1 MTDLLDGWEDGSVE
15 LPPPAGMSPERIKE
29 RTMEQIRQTKR
40 PRRRMGVRLLAC
52 AALAAVFT
60 VSAMAAYHLWGP
72 GELFDPFFT
81 LESAPLDDG
90 QKELLDQIGAT
101 NLPPVTSNGV
111 TLTPLAAIADE
122 HTLYLRLRLEAP
134 EGTVLPDMGEQE
146 DHIAHGVGL
155 VDADTGER
163 LNWGMQKARFLPDDT
178 PGDNSL
184 ELVFMLLGGPNG
196 ANWVDGTSKTLTIT
210 DLILCPR
217 EPEDAEKTYLEGE
230 WSFSLD
236 SFYQGKEVEINTI
249 GAVRWDEETERM
261 VTLEGLTRS
270 PLAASYTISYP
281 VEESWEFVDLQLE
294 LVYKD
299 GSSVTIDGGG
309 GKGSHGPDG
318 QGGTDYFTGVRNF
331 DAPLDLRELDHLQY
345 GGCRLEILG
354 EPRAVVEADTAG
366 AVWYDETHQNTLVL
380 EKLSFSSLSLTY
392 RMHYDTPESATL
404 ADTGI
409 RLVLDDG
416 SEVWLNAGSKLEYP
430 ATFENASER
439 CVRIEG
445 EAFFEIKRDTCR
457 PFCVELGDGECIR
470 VLGTSFNVNAYAGNG
485 RHVTTLVT
493 GRIGYA
499 ASAGA
504 EEVVLEPNQ
513 QVSRDLAAGTVAVSA
528 VDASVYGAWK
538 EGWLWFENESL
549 PALAERLGRIYG
561 IRVEVAARLGEY
573 TFSGKIRQ
581 DRGVEYI
588 LNLLSETSDVICKV
602 ENGVMRLS

>member
-29 RTMEQIRQTKR
+29 RTMEKIRQTKR

-81 LESAPLDDG
+81 LESAPLNGG

-101 NLPPVTSNGV
+101 DLPPVTSNGV
-111 TLTPLAAIADE
+111 TLTPLAAVADE

-146 DHIAHGVGL
+146 DHIAHDVEL

-210 DLILCPR
+210 GLILCPR
-217 EPEDAEKTYLEGE
+217 EPEDAGKTYLEGE

-261 VTLEGLTRS
+261 ITLEGLTLS

-331 DAPLDLRELDHLQY
+331 DAPLICVSWITSVRWLPSGDSRRTQS
-345 GGCRLEILG
+345 GG
-354 EPRAVVEADTAG
+354 
-366 AVWYDETHQNTLVL
+366 
-380 EKLSFSSLSLTY
+380 
-392 RMHYDTPESATL
+392 
-404 ADTGI
+404 
-409 RLVLDDG
+409 G
-416 SEVWLNAGSKLEYP
+416 SGH
-430 ATFENASER
+430 R
-439 CVRIEG
+439 
-445 EAFFEIKRDTCR
+445 
-457 PFCVELGDGECIR
+457 
-470 VLGTSFNVNAYAGNG
+470 
-485 RHVTTLVT
+485 
-493 GRIGYA
+493 
-499 ASAGA
+499 
-504 EEVVLEPNQ
+504 
-513 QVSRDLAAGTVAVSA
+513 
-528 VDASVYGAWK
+528 
-538 EGWLWFENESL
+538 
-549 PALAERLGRIYG
+549 
-561 IRVEVAARLGEY
+561 
-573 TFSGKIRQ
+573 
-581 DRGVEYI
+581 
-588 LNLLSETSDVICKV
+588 
-602 ENGVMRLS
+602 

>member
-210 DLILCPR
+210 DLILCP
-217 EPEDAEKTYLEGE
+217 P
-230 WSFSLD
+230 
-236 SFYQGKEVEINTI
+236 
-249 GAVRWDEETERM
+249 GAG
-261 VTLEGLTRS
+261 GLAGAGAR
-270 PLAASYTISYP
+270 PAARP
-281 VEESWEFVDLQLE
+281 
-294 LVYKD
+294 
-299 GSSVTIDGGG
+299 GGG
-309 GKGSHGPDG
+309 RGAGRAGGADPGAAERTSAPGSGHLP
-318 QGGTDYFTGVRNF
+318 
-331 DAPLDLRELDHLQY
+331 APLLLRPDRRRHRS
-345 GGCRLEILG
+345 GPGHAAVHG
-354 EPRAVVEADTAG
+354 EG
-366 AVWYDETHQNTLVL
+366 A
-380 EKLSFSSLSLTY
+380 
-392 RMHYDTPESATL
+392 
-404 ADTGI
+404 
-409 RLVLDDG
+409 
-416 SEVWLNAGSKLEYP
+416 P
-430 ATFENASER
+430 A
-439 CVRIEG
+439 
-445 EAFFEIKRDTCR
+445 
-457 PFCVELGDGECIR
+457 P
-470 VLGTSFNVNAYAGNG
+470 
-485 RHVTTLVT
+485 
-493 GRIGYA
+493 
-499 ASAGA
+499 GA
-504 EEVVLEPNQ
+504 EEAEG
-513 QVSRDLAAGTVAVSA
+513 AA
-528 VDASVYGAWK
+528 D
-538 EGWLWFENESL
+538 
-549 PALAERLGRIYG
+549 
-561 IRVEVAARLGEY
+561 
-573 TFSGKIRQ
+573 GK
-581 DRGVEYI
+581 GVF
-588 LNLLSETSDVICKV
+588 LCLC
-602 ENGVMRLS
+602 G

>member
-1 MTDLLDGWEDGSVE
+1 MPVRMSDLLDGWEDGSVE

-29 RTMEQIRQTKR
+29 KTMEKIRQTKR

-81 LESAPLDDG
+81 LESAPLNGG

-101 NLPPVTSNGV
+101 DLPPVTSNGV
-111 TLTPLAAIADE
+111 TLTPLAAVADE

-146 DHIAHGVGL
+146 DHIAHDVEL

-210 DLILCPR
+210 GLILCPR
-217 EPEDAEKTYLEGE
+217 EPEDAGKTYLEGE

-261 VTLEGLTRS
+261 VTLEGLTLS

-309 GKGSHGPDG
+309 GKGSYGPDG

-331 DAPLDLRELDHLQY
+331 DALLDLRELDHLQY
-345 GGCRLEILG
+345 GGCRLEIPG

-409 RLVLDDG
+409 RLVLADG
-416 SEVWLNAGSKLEYP
+416 TEIPVDGGSGTAGGTFMEGTTYFDAPVPLERVDHVL
-430 ATFENASER
+430 F
-439 CVRIEG
+439 
-445 EAFFEIKRDTCR
+445 
-457 PFCVELGDGECIR
+457 GD
-470 VLGTSFNVNAYAGNG
+470 
-485 RHVTTLVT
+485 
-493 GRIGYA
+493 
-499 ASAGA
+499 
-504 EEVVLEPNQ
+504 
-513 QVSRDLAAGTVAVSA
+513 
-528 VDASVYGAWK
+528 
-538 EGWLWFENESL
+538 
-549 PALAERLGRIYG
+549 
-561 IRVEVAARLGEY
+561 IRVELE
-573 TFSGKIRQ
+573 
-581 DRGVEYI
+581 
-588 LNLLSETSDVICKV
+588 
-602 ENGVMRLS
+602 

>member
-345 GGCRLEILG
+345 GGCRLEDFSANPERWWKRTPLG
-354 EPRAVVEADTAG
+354 RCGTMRRTRTHWCWKSCPSPPSASPTACTMTPRRAPP
-366 AVWYDETHQNTLVL
+366 WP
-380 EKLSFSSLSLTY
+380 
-392 RMHYDTPESATL
+392 TPGSA
-404 ADTGI
+404 
-409 RLVLDDG
+409 
-416 SEVWLNAGSKLEYP
+416 WCWP
-430 ATFENASER
+430 
-439 CVRIEG
+439 
-445 EAFFEIKRDTCR
+445 
-457 PFCVELGDGECIR
+457 
-470 VLGTSFNVNAYAGNG
+470 
-485 RHVTTLVT
+485 T
-493 GRIGYA
+493 GRKSLWMA
-499 ASAGA
+499 A
-504 EEVVLEPNQ
+504 
-513 QVSRDLAAGTVAVSA
+513 
-528 VDASVYGAWK
+528 
-538 EGWLWFENESL
+538 
-549 PALAERLGRIYG
+549 
-561 IRVEVAARLGEY
+561 AARRAGPLWRAPPTLTRPSPWNGWI
-573 TFSGKIRQ
+573 TFCLAISGLSWNKYGKKCPPAPQ
-581 DRGVEYI
+581 RGTF
-588 LNLLSETSDVICKV
+588 LPK
-602 ENGVMRLS
+602 NGQEDGQG

>member
-29 RTMEQIRQTKR
+29 RTMEKIRQTKR

-81 LESAPLDDG
+81 LESAPLNGG

-101 NLPPVTSNGV
+101 DLPPVTSNGV
-111 TLTPLAAIADE
+111 TLTPLAAVADE

-146 DHIAHGVGL
+146 DHIAHDVEL

-261 VTLEGLTRS
+261 VTLEGLTLS

-345 GGCRLEILG
+345 GGCRLEIPG

-392 RMHYDTPESATL
+392 RIHYDTPESATL

-409 RLVLDDG
+409 RLVLADG
-416 SEVWLNAGSKLEYP
+416 TEIPVDGGSGTAGGTFMEGTTYFDAPVPLERVDHVL
-430 ATFENASER
+430 F
-439 CVRIEG
+439 
-445 EAFFEIKRDTCR
+445 
-457 PFCVELGDGECIR
+457 GD
-470 VLGTSFNVNAYAGNG
+470 
-485 RHVTTLVT
+485 
-493 GRIGYA
+493 
-499 ASAGA
+499 
-504 EEVVLEPNQ
+504 
-513 QVSRDLAAGTVAVSA
+513 
-528 VDASVYGAWK
+528 
-538 EGWLWFENESL
+538 
-549 PALAERLGRIYG
+549 
-561 IRVEVAARLGEY
+561 IRVELE
-573 TFSGKIRQ
+573 
-581 DRGVEYI
+581 
-588 LNLLSETSDVICKV
+588 
-602 ENGVMRLS
+602 

>member
-29 RTMEQIRQTKR
+29 KTMEKIRQTKR

-60 VSAMAAYHLWGP
+60 VSVMAAYHLWGP

-81 LESAPLDDG
+81 LESAPLDGG

-101 NLPPVTSNGV
+101 DLPPVTSNSV

-134 EGTVLPDMGEQE
+134 EGTVLPDMEEQE
-146 DHIAHGVGL
+146 SHIAHDVEL

-163 LNWGMQKARFLPDDT
+163 FNWGMQKARFLSDDT
-178 PGDNSL
+178 PGDNTL
-184 ELVFMLLGGPNG
+184 ELVFMLLGSPRGV
-196 ANWVDGTSKTLTIT
+196 NWIDGTSKILTIY
-210 DLILCPR
+210 DLGLYPDDGGDMR
-217 EPEDAEKTYLEGE
+217 LEGE

-236 SFYQGKEVEINTI
+236 GFYPSKAVEVNPI
-249 GAVRWDEETERM
+249 GATRWDERTERM
-261 VTLEGLTRS
+261 VTLEGLTLS
-270 PLAASYTISYP
+270 PLSASYTISYP

-299 GSSVTIDGGG
+299 GSSVTIDGGS

-345 GGCRLEILG
+345 GGCRLEIPG

-392 RMHYDTPESATL
+392 RIHYDTPESATL

-409 RLVLDDG
+409 RLVLADG
-416 SEVWLNAGSKLEYP
+416 TEIPVDGGSGTAGGTFMEGTTYFDAPVPLERVDHVL
-430 ATFENASER
+430 F
-439 CVRIEG
+439 
-445 EAFFEIKRDTCR
+445 
-457 PFCVELGDGECIR
+457 GD
-470 VLGTSFNVNAYAGNG
+470 
-485 RHVTTLVT
+485 
-493 GRIGYA
+493 
-499 ASAGA
+499 
-504 EEVVLEPNQ
+504 
-513 QVSRDLAAGTVAVSA
+513 
-528 VDASVYGAWK
+528 
-538 EGWLWFENESL
+538 
-549 PALAERLGRIYG
+549 
-561 IRVEVAARLGEY
+561 IRVELE
-573 TFSGKIRQ
+573 
-581 DRGVEYI
+581 
-588 LNLLSETSDVICKV
+588 
-602 ENGVMRLS
+602 

>member
-29 RTMEQIRQTKR
+29 RTMEQIRQTER

-111 TLTPLAAIADE
+111 TL
-122 HTLYLRLRLEAP
+122 YLRLRLEAP

-184 ELVFMLLGGPNG
+184 ELVFMLLGSPRGV
-196 ANWVDGTSKTLTIT
+196 NWIDGTSKILTIY
-210 DLILCPR
+210 DLGLYPDDGGDMR
-217 EPEDAEKTYLEGE
+217 LEGE

-236 SFYQGKEVEINTI
+236 GFYPSKAVEVNPI
-249 GAVRWDEETERM
+249 GATRWDERTERM
-261 VTLEGLTRS
+261 VTLEGLTLS

-299 GSSVTIDGGG
+299 GSSVMIDGGS

-345 GGCRLEILG
+345 GGCRLEIPG

-392 RMHYDTPESATL
+392 RIHYDTPESATL

-409 RLVLDDG
+409 RLVLADG
-416 SEVWLNAGSKLEYP
+416 TENPVDGGSGTAGGTFMEGTTYFDAPVPLERVDQVL
-430 ATFENASER
+430 F
-439 CVRIEG
+439 
-445 EAFFEIKRDTCR
+445 
-457 PFCVELGDGECIR
+457 GD
-470 VLGTSFNVNAYAGNG
+470 
-485 RHVTTLVT
+485 
-493 GRIGYA
+493 
-499 ASAGA
+499 
-504 EEVVLEPNQ
+504 
-513 QVSRDLAAGTVAVSA
+513 
-528 VDASVYGAWK
+528 
-538 EGWLWFENESL
+538 
-549 PALAERLGRIYG
+549 
-561 IRVEVAARLGEY
+561 IRVELE
-573 TFSGKIRQ
+573 
-581 DRGVEYI
+581 
-588 LNLLSETSDVICKV
+588 
-602 ENGVMRLS
+602 

>member
-146 DHIAHGVGL
+146 DHIAHDVEL

-210 DLILCPR
+210 GLILCPR
-217 EPEDAEKTYLEGE
+217 EPEDAGKTYLEGE

-261 VTLEGLTRS
+261 VTLEGLTLS

-299 GSSVTIDGGG
+299 GSSVTIDGGS
-309 GKGSHGPDG
+309 GKGSPGPDG

-331 DAPLDLRELDHLQY
+331 DTPLDLHELDHLQY
-345 GGCRLEILG
+345 GGCRLEIPG

-409 RLVLDDG
+409 RLVLADG
-416 SEVWLNAGSKLEYP
+416 TEIPVDGGSGTAGGTFMEGTTYFDAPVPLERVDHVL
-430 ATFENASER
+430 F
-439 CVRIEG
+439 
-445 EAFFEIKRDTCR
+445 
-457 PFCVELGDGECIR
+457 GD
-470 VLGTSFNVNAYAGNG
+470 
-485 RHVTTLVT
+485 
-493 GRIGYA
+493 
-499 ASAGA
+499 
-504 EEVVLEPNQ
+504 
-513 QVSRDLAAGTVAVSA
+513 
-528 VDASVYGAWK
+528 
-538 EGWLWFENESL
+538 
-549 PALAERLGRIYG
+549 
-561 IRVEVAARLGEY
+561 IRVELE
-573 TFSGKIRQ
+573 
-581 DRGVEYI
+581 
-588 LNLLSETSDVICKV
+588 
-602 ENGVMRLS
+602 

>member
-1 MTDLLDGWEDGSVE
+1 M
-15 LPPPAGMSPERIKE
+15 
-29 RTMEQIRQTKR
+29 
-40 PRRRMGVRLLAC
+40 
-52 AALAAVFT
+52 
-60 VSAMAAYHLWGP
+60 
-72 GELFDPFFT
+72 
-81 LESAPLDDG
+81 
-90 QKELLDQIGAT
+90 
-101 NLPPVTSNGV
+101 
-111 TLTPLAAIADE
+111 
-122 HTLYLRLRLEAP
+122 
-134 EGTVLPDMGEQE
+134 
-146 DHIAHGVGL
+146 
-155 VDADTGER
+155 
-163 LNWGMQKARFLPDDT
+163 
-178 PGDNSL
+178 
-184 ELVFMLLGGPNG
+184 
-196 ANWVDGTSKTLTIT
+196 DGTSKTLTIT

-409 RLVLDDG
+409 RLVLADG
-416 SEVWLNAGSKLEYP
+416 TEIPVDGGSGTAGGTFMEGTTYFDAPVPLERVDHVL
-430 ATFENASER
+430 F
-439 CVRIEG
+439 
-445 EAFFEIKRDTCR
+445 
-457 PFCVELGDGECIR
+457 GD
-470 VLGTSFNVNAYAGNG
+470 
-485 RHVTTLVT
+485 
-493 GRIGYA
+493 
-499 ASAGA
+499 
-504 EEVVLEPNQ
+504 
-513 QVSRDLAAGTVAVSA
+513 
-528 VDASVYGAWK
+528 
-538 EGWLWFENESL
+538 
-549 PALAERLGRIYG
+549 
-561 IRVEVAARLGEY
+561 IRVELE
-573 TFSGKIRQ
+573 
-581 DRGVEYI
+581 
-588 LNLLSETSDVICKV
+588 
-602 ENGVMRLS
+602 